1 LPYRPQA
8 EIAPGADTTTV
19 QLTLG
24 CEGAAAV
31 LHVYD
36 RLRLE
41 AIPRRYTVAPG
52 APLQD
57 QWPIHAGEG
66 YDLWLLGPNGFH
78 RQFRGDADAAA
89 PVQASVSGEGE
100 QLKLQLNNT
109 TNTAQAVTLRAAVY
123 AGRMP
128 QRELQL
134 APGQALEIRWNA
146 APTAGWY
153 DLEVLQPGG
162 MQRLAG
168 RIEDGRPGSTDP
180 ALGTGA
186 MRFLLD

>member
-1 LPYRPQA
+1 M
-8 EIAPGADTTTV
+8 

-52 APLQD
+52 APLRD
-57 QWPIHAGEG
+57 HWPIHTGEG

-78 RQFRGDADAAA
+78 RQFRGEANAGV
-89 PVQASVSGEGE
+89 PVRASVSREDE
-100 QLKLQLNNT
+100 QLLLQLHNT
-109 TNTAQAVTLRAAVY
+109 VATGRAVTVRAAVY

-128 QRELQL
+128 ERELQL
-134 APGQALEIRWNA
+134 APGQAMQIRWNA

-153 DLEVLQPGG
+153 DLEIQQSGV

-180 ALGTGA
+180 ALGTAA